1 MDHRST
7 LSERQ
12 PTDVSDPPQPPGDLP
27 QAQSSPSAEGAR
39 EYRRVLVPLDGSALA
54 EVVLIYA
61 RELSAKLG
69 LRATFL
75 RVCNPEEADELATC
89 QAYVQRVAEDVRAH
103 WQERAT
109 SLPAIL
115 HQEAPIAEG
124 DVTVGYPAEEI
135 LGYAESNAVDL
146 ILMAT
151 HGRSGIGRWAMG
163 SVADKVLRVSRV
175 PVWLIRA
182 CVPEE
187 IVHDKWP
194 RKTMLVPLDG
204 SALAESVLPHV
215 ETLAKQRGADQVDV
229 VLLTVC
235 EYTDVPDEH
244 GNGSPSGWERGMR
257 REIEASKGAAF
268 RYLSHVEEQ
277 FSDRAIRVRPEVI
290 VGDPAKAIIEYA
302 NGYPF
307 TLIAMATHGRSGIG
321 RWAYGS
327 VADKVLRSV
336 TSPLFLVRPT

>member
-1 MDHRST
+1 MNHRST
-7 LSERQ
+7 LSQRQ
-12 PTDVSDPPQPPGDLP
+12 PTSVSDTRQPSSDVPQSQL
-27 QAQSSPSAEGAR
+27 SPSAEGTR

-54 EVVLIYA
+54 EIVLTYA

-69 LRATFL
+69 LRTTFF

-89 QAYVQRVAEDVRAH
+89 QAYVQRVAEDVRAQ
-103 WQERAT
+103 WQERTT
-109 SLPAIL
+109 SLPANL
-115 HQEAPIAEG
+115 HQEAPTAEG
-124 DVTVGYPAEEI
+124 DVAAGYPAEEI
-135 LGYAESNAVDL
+135 LRYAESNGVDL

-163 SVADKVLRVSRV
+163 SVADKVLRVSTV
-175 PVWLIRA
+175 PVWLVRA
-182 CVPEE
+182 SVPDE
-187 IVHDKWP
+187 IVNDKWP
-194 RKTMLVPLDG
+194 RKAMLVPLDG

-215 ETLAKQRGADQVDV
+215 EALAEQRGTDQVDV

-235 EYTDVPDEH
+235 EFTDVPDEH

-257 REIEASKGAAF
+257 REIEASKGAAC
-268 RYLSHVEEQ
+268 RYLAQVQ
-277 FSDRAIRVRPEVI
+277 KRFNDRAIRVRSEVI

-302 NGYPF
+302 SGYPF

-336 TSPLFLVRPT
+336 TSPLFLVRPA